1 MSATIADSGR
11 NITILTRDRFGNPME
26 GAQIEVFVQGRSVG
40 TIFTG
45 PSGQGTI
52 YLGSLTGS
60 VRVRA
65 TGGSLPPQQVDVPPL
80 SQQVEIDLGIA
91 PLVKAKIPPIATCP
105 DGTTGSPCVTC
116 NDGSETWRI
125 CA

>member
-1 MSATIADSGR
+1 MSETITGSGR
-11 NITILTRDRFGNPME
+11 NITILTRDRFGNPMV
-26 GAQIEVFVQGRSVG
+26 GSQIEIFVQGRFAG
-40 TIFTG
+40 TILTG
-45 PSGQGTI
+45 LGGRGTI
-52 YLGSLTGS
+52 SLGSLTGS

-80 SQQVEIDLGIA
+80 SDQVEIDLGTA

-116 NDGSETWRI
+116 HDGSETWRI